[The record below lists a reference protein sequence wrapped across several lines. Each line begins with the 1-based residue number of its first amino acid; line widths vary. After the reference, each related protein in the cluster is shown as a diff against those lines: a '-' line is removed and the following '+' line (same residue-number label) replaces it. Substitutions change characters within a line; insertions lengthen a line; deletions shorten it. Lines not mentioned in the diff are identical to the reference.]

1 MVLLLQRL
9 VCVDGMHTFAPAVMP
24 SSPTP
29 PLHNTMHAQSSFDG
43 LRATVPDIELND
55 KSPKVM
61 ILTAATE
68 YIQRLKRRQQELLST
83 KEVIASDS
91 VRLHARMRQL
101 QAQIN
106 AHA

>member
-1 MVLLLQRL
+1 MSL
-9 VCVDGMHTFAPAVMP
+9 VTVHSDRGNAVTHP
-24 SSPTP
+24 TSPRPCTR
-29 PLHNTMHAQSSFDG
+29 HQSSFDG

-91 VRLHARMRQL
+91 IRLHARMRQL